1 VRAKGG
7 VLGVGKIIVVD
18 VEEKIRRRRRWVGGG
33 VKYPA
38 ISTNENALTLLG
50 SVFLV
55 S

>member
-1 VRAKGG
+1 VAC
-7 VLGVGKIIVVD
+7 LELEKIIVVD
-18 VEEKIRRRRRWVGGG
+18 VEDKIRRRRRWVGGG

-38 ISTNENALTLLG
+38 MSTNENALTLLG